1 MEFSDF
7 LRDVGDYD
15 SNADLG
21 AVCEVA
27 IRVVLQRCRRRALGW
42 GDFRTAPE
50 ANSETGGIQDEH
62 N

>member
-1 MEFSDF
+1 MEFSGF
-7 LRDVGDYD
+7 KRDVGDHD

-21 AVCEVA
+21 AICEVA
-27 IRVVLQRCRRRALGW
+27 TRVVLQRCRRRALGW
-42 GDFRTAPE
+42 DDVRTAPE